1 MWNTTKDKGVISMS
15 DVDEFIQG
23 ELVPFYKR
31 AFDAFKQNHHA
42 FYSVLNSFLSG
53 NKNHIGM
60 RVTANE
66 RVLGEYTVYLDG
78 ANFSHIDNGVL
89 SSELHTPV
97 GIIRP
102 YIILEKSTL
111 ERMIQDEPNFIK
123 DPFVTKMKYYRDMTI
138 KFL

>member
-1 MWNTTKDKGVISMS
+1 MS
-15 DVDEFIQG
+15 DTDSFIQ
-23 ELVPFYKR
+23 EKLVPFYKR
-31 AFDAFKQNHHA
+31 AFNAFKLNHHA
-42 FYSVLNSFLSG
+42 FDSVINSFLSG
-53 NKNHIGM
+53 KKNHMGM

-66 RVLGEYTVYLDG
+66 KVLGEYTVYLDG

-89 SSELHTPV
+89 SSEIHTPV

-102 YIILEKSTL
+102 YIILEKNTL

-123 DPFVTKMKYYRDMTI
+123 DPFTTKMKYYRDMTI

>member
-1 MWNTTKDKGVISMS
+1 MS
-15 DVDEFIQG
+15 DADEFIQG

-42 FYSVLNSFLSG
+42 IYSVLDSFLS
-53 NKNHIGM
+53 
-60 RVTANE
+60 
-66 RVLGEYTVYLDG
+66 
-78 ANFSHIDNGVL
+78 
-89 SSELHTPV
+89 TPV

-123 DPFVTKMKYYRDMTI
+123 DPFATKIKYHRDMTI